1 MGVKGD
7 NKMNNIMKEFKQKT
21 TQQGLRVFLVTLL
34 LLIGLVVANL
44 LVGLL
49 PSRVTEI
56 DISADKMYSLSN
68 TAARSLAKL
77 KEEVTLYYLA
87 PGGENSLVDATLH
100 TKLFLDKLADCNSRI
115 RLRVVDTTESPTFAS
130 SIGVTEA
137 VDSYSIIVK
146 SAKRVRVIGQNDLF
160 YYYIEGLGKMTA
172 TEAQQAVQ
180 MLQLYYG
187 QTVTP
192 TYHFDGEG
200 QLLSAIGYVT
210 TDTLPKIYALD
221 GHTELSLSTSL
232 TEQLSLQNMEIATLT
247 LMQTGAIPED
257 CDLLLLNCP
266 QADLTEAEAAA
277 ILAYLEKGGKQMMI
291 TVPGTSTFPNLLS
304 LTAKYGLSVEEG
316 ILIEE
321 NSNHYYQV
329 PYYLFPIPSSSHSI
343 TAGLASSTY
352 ALLPSAHGIGMAET
366 LPSGVSVTELF
377 TTSDSSYLIDL
388 NAETIER
395 PEGQESKKHT
405 IGAVATAENGSALI
419 WISSFGLTD
428 DTANSYTAG
437 GNQGYFLSA
446 VQWLCETEDEI
457 SPYTPVTLTTPR
469 LTITAASAGLW
480 SIVLVFLIP
489 AAVLGTGFVY
499 WLKRRKK

>member
-1 MGVKGD
+1 
-7 NKMNNIMKEFKQKT
+7 MNNIMKEFKQKT

-34 LLIGLVVANL
+34 LLVGLVAANL

-49 PSRVTEI
+49 PSRFTEI
-56 DISADKMYSLSN
+56 DISADKMYSISN

-77 KEEVTLYYLA
+77 KEDISVYYLA

-115 RLRVVDTTESPTFAS
+115 RFRVIDMTEAPTFAS
-130 SIGVTEA
+130 SLGVTEA
-137 VDSYSIIVK
+137 VESYSIVVK
-146 SAKRVRVIGQNDLF
+146 SDKRVRVIGQNDLF
-160 YYYIEGLGKMTA
+160 YYYIEGLGKMSA
-172 TEAQQAVQ
+172 IEAQQAVQ
-180 MLQLYYG
+180 MIQMYYG

-200 QLLSAIGYVT
+200 QLFSAIGYVT
-210 TDTLPKIYALD
+210 TDTLPKIYTLD
-221 GHTELSLSTSL
+221 GHTELALSASL

-247 LMQTGAIPED
+247 LMQSGTVPED

-266 QADLTEAEAAA
+266 QADLTAAEVAG
-277 ILAYLEKGGKQMMI
+277 ISEYLENGGKLMMI

-304 LTAKYGLSVEEG
+304 LAAKYGLSAEEG

-321 NSNHYYQV
+321 NSSHYYQV
-329 PYYLFPIPSSSHSI
+329 PYYLFPIPSASHNI

-352 ALLPSAHGIGMAET
+352 VLLPSAHGISIAET
-366 LPSGVSVTELF
+366 LPNGVSVTELF
-377 TTSDSSYLIDL
+377 MTSDSSYLIDL

-405 IGAVATAENGSALI
+405 LGAVATAENGSALI

-428 DTANSYTAG
+428 DTANSYTSG
-437 GNQGYFLSA
+437 GNQSYFLSA
-446 VQWLCETEDEI
+446 IQWLCETEDEV
-457 SPYTPVTLTTPR
+457 SPYAPITLTTPR
-469 LTITAASAGLW
+469 LTLTAASAGLW
-480 SIVLVFLIP
+480 SIVLIFLIP
-489 AAVLGTGFVY
+489 IAILATGFVY